1 MNNVKQVYL
10 IFLLLSLV
18 LVSCSQEKIV
28 ITEDNLNCGDLSKYG
43 KWQIYSNNSFF
54 IDSFDFPL
62 IEYRSARLDFN
73 ESEYFK
79 IDKNYFADRTIFYI
93 AYYNHSYVCVETVDE
108 LISLHGDIE
117 NSNQALDIVY
127 MTQDEDFVSRDL
139 IINETIKFDK
149 EKISS
154 KGKSFE
160 VSLLIYEP
168 QTKGCGYDYYYYSYL
183 VYADGK
189 IVFNNKEFIIGEFAL
204 CGLE

>member
-1 MNNVKQVYL
+1 VKQVYL

-168 QTKGCGYDYYYYSYL
+168 QTKGCGYDYYYYNYL

>member
-1 MNNVKQVYL
+1 MKQVYL

>member
-1 MNNVKQVYL
+1 MKQVYL

-168 QTKGCGYDYYYYSYL
+168 QTKGCGYDYYYYNYL